1 MNFYLKKHDCCTHFE
16 LTIEREGELRRLVRI
31 QFEGVQVGFLRDQ
44 FSKRAAFQ
52 VLNGLK
58 ATVDVN
64 I

>member
-44 FSKRAAFQ
+44 ISTRAAFQ

-58 ATVDVN
+58 VTIDVN